1 MVGDLPTVTSPQSQS
16 FIRQSKPK
24 SLQQAQ
30 DIIYSFLLRAVEQ
43 RSPEEALIAFK
54 HLFIQ
59 PFAATNPEAYEAL
72 CKVASANNETEFR
85 NTLKR
90 SCYILVNNWET
101 YRNYKAVKDL
111 TQLFSNLNVSQQVLP
126 QRLRRLR
133 NWLNN
138 FIDSQDFQDLKI
150 FASRHED
157 QGNWKQR
164 YTAFLLASQYT
175 NTQNPQEQ
183 REAAKILS
191 QKLKTKFR
199 FDLAM
204 YIARSQSSPSKT
216 QEMSNPTTFGDEL
229 LRLVKIVIAKRGSF
243 TYINLVSIFLRQV
256 RGIKYQAFKLSLR
269 EYLIFGM
276 GNQDFAEVL
285 KNNLVQKLELYHQ
298 KCHQQPLDNYL
309 LFKTCKKIVDCL
321 TIDSSK
327 RPSPLFIAALYQGN
341 GLTLIVFL
349 LKVVLICHPVI
360 THLETRMSEL
370 IQHYEAI
377 GGSEFFWLLEFL
389 ELFNIT
395 FAIHATNIEY
405 TLVKIANPI
414 VEEDINIPSM
424 PWDDYK
430 VFSQMKGAKKNE

>member
-1 MVGDLPTVTSPQSQS
+1 MVGDLPAATSSQS
-16 FIRQSKPK
+16 KAFVRQSKPK

-30 DIIYSFLLRAVEQ
+30 DIIYNFLLKTVDQ
-43 RSPEEALIAFK
+43 RSPEEALAAFK

-59 PFAATNPEAYEAL
+59 PSAAANPEIYEAL
-72 CKVASANNETEFR
+72 CRVASANDEAEFR

-101 YRNYKAVKDL
+101 YRNYKSVKEL
-111 TQLFSNLNVSQQVLP
+111 TQLFSNLSVNQQVLP

-133 NWLNN
+133 SWLKN
-138 FIDSQDFQDLKI
+138 FIDSQDFQDLKV
-150 FASRHED
+150 FAARHED
-157 QGNWKQR
+157 QGNWRQR
-164 YTAFLLASQYT
+164 YNAFLLASQST
-175 NTQNPQEQ
+175 NTQNSKEQ
-183 REAAKILS
+183 REAARVLS

-204 YIARSQSSPSKT
+204 YIARSQASPSKT
-216 QEMSNPTTFGDEL
+216 KELSNPTAFGDQL
-229 LRLVKIVIAKRGSF
+229 LRLVKVVIAKRGSF
-243 TYINLVSIFLRQV
+243 TYINLASIFLNQV
-256 RGIKYQAFKLSLR
+256 RGIKYQTFKLSLK

-285 KNNLVQKLELYHQ
+285 KNNLAQKLELYHQ
-298 KCHQQPLDNYL
+298 NRHQQPSDNYL
-309 LFKTCKKIVDCL
+309 LFETCKKIVDCL
-321 TIDSSK
+321 TIDAAK

-349 LKVVLICHPVI
+349 LKVVLICRPVI
-360 THLETRMSEL
+360 THLETRISEL

-377 GGSEFFWLLEFL
+377 GGTEFSWLLEFL

-405 TLVKIANPI
+405 TLVKIGEPI
-414 VEEDINIPSM
+414 AEADTSSSIL
-424 PWDDYK
+424 WDDYR
-430 VFSQMKGAKKNE
+430 VFSQMKGMKKDK